1 MSVKPGTVTLTRS
14 LNASRPNSIRGAS
27 RFFDLNEG
35 SDTYNVV
42 VLPMSEYKKIEDF
55 NTPWLEV
62 QDFLS

>member
-1 MSVKPGTVTLTRS
+1 
-14 LNASRPNSIRGAS
+14 
-27 RFFDLNEG
+27 
-35 SDTYNVV
+35 

>member
-1 MSVKPGTVTLTRS
+1 FQ
-14 LNASRPNSIRGAS
+14 I
-27 RFFDLNEG
+27 FDLNEG